1 MPERRQ
7 AVILLAIESHRR
19 FLIKALELPEVT
31 LAKLAGSVC
40 AQRIIHFKLL
50 LFDMIVFG
58 TAHCQCRRGKRHD
71 NRNVGKAN
79 LGRKSSFSWH
89 AEFER
94 MRWMHGIGPQ
104 EQVWKRII
112 NSGIFLVVQW
122 LRICPAMQGT
132 WVQSLVGALRFHMP
146 GGNKA

>member
-40 AQRIIHFKLL
+40 AQRIIHFKSL

-58 TAHCQCRRGKRHD
+58 TAHCQCRRGKRHEFD
-71 NRNVGKAN
+71 PWVGKI
-79 LGRKSSFSWH
+79 S
-89 AEFER
+89 
-94 MRWMHGIGPQ
+94 GIGNGNPLQ
-104 EQVWKRII
+104 FSCLGNPTDR
-112 NSGIFLVVQW
+112 
-122 LRICPAMQGT
+122 
-132 WVQSLVGALRFHMP
+132 GAWWTIVH
-146 GGNKA
+146 GVTKSQI